1 MTTFNIPNRV
11 QILKRKF
18 TNSVGLPF
26 RHLLP
31 ETTIQEI
38 LETLEVKYRRRLARP
53 VCDTVGI
60 SFPGFRCWQ
69 ELSQCSQWSDCLVV
83 KWKCGNTLSGYW
95 CLLSSSSTS
104 TLLDGKSYST
114 LELVK
119 LYELRWDVELDLK
132 HLKTTL
138 GMDILRSKSPEMVRK
153 EIYIYLLAYNL
164 LRTLMWESGTTYGVS
179 PLRLSL
185 QGTRQHLDNFIP
197 QLLATSENSP
207 SQKLSNFT
215 GDDCTQIGSR
225 PTSRGVSRESE
236 SAALKLILEMQQPR
250 SVLR

>member
-1 MTTFNIPNRV
+1 M
-11 QILKRKF
+11 
-18 TNSVGLPF
+18 
-26 RHLLP
+26 
-31 ETTIQEI
+31 
-38 LETLEVKYRRRLARP
+38 
-53 VCDTVGI
+53 
-60 SFPGFRCWQ
+60 
-69 ELSQCSQWSDCLVV
+69 
-83 KWKCGNTLSGYW
+83 
-95 CLLSSSSTS
+95 
-104 TLLDGKSYST
+104 LDGKSYST

-225 PTSRGVSRESE
+225 PASRGVSRESE